1 MELVLQPMDIFIE
14 ICRIFWQIKKTRGS
28 FYYSKRGNRLA
39 RTSKNFHR
47 EIIQTTMSEQLNQAL
62 ARVFPHNIKEF
73 DVSYNYSDTR
83 LVFSFLFGILF
94 AIKHFVLFLMAY
106 VK

>member
-1 MELVLQPMDIFIE
+1 
-14 ICRIFWQIKKTRGS
+14 
-28 FYYSKRGNRLA
+28 
-39 RTSKNFHR
+39 
-47 EIIQTTMSEQLNQAL
+47 MSEQLNQAL